1 MSTRT
6 AETIL
11 RTSRPF
17 PAGFTWGAA
26 TASYQIEGAVAEG
39 GRTPS
44 IWDTFSHTPGKTH
57 DGDSGDVAVDHYH
70 RMASDVALMADL
82 GLQSYRFSTSWS
94 RIIPN
99 GSGPANAAGLDFYS
113 RLVDELLGHGIT
125 PLITLYH
132 WDLPQELQDAGG
144 WLNRGTAARFAEY
157 ATVVA
162 ASLGD
167 RVPTWTTLNEPWCSA
182 FLGHAAGVHA
192 PGMQDNAAALQ
203 AVHHLLLAHGWAT
216 SALRQALPSDAEVS
230 ITLNL
235 AVVRANS
242 ESAEDL
248 DAARAA
254 EGLSNR
260 IFLDPIFDGDYPA
273 DVIADSASL
282 TDWSFV
288 RDGDLAAINVPIDVL
303 GVNYY
308 TPANVAAATP
318 ELRAQQTGAWVND
331 PNSVDGPTP
340 FPGSEFVF
348 SMPQA
353 GPYTDMGWRIEPG
366 SLTELLTHLHDRY
379 PHMPL
384 VITENGAAFP
394 DVRSEDGQVHDSG
407 RVEYLEGHIGAV
419 LDAIEDGVDVRGY
432 FAWSLLDNFEWA
444 WGYSKRFGLVYVDY
458 GTQER
463 VLKDSALW
471 YQGVIAANAVP
482 TGQSDG

>member
-1 MSTRT
+1 M
-6 AETIL
+6 
-11 RTSRPF
+11 
-17 PAGFTWGAA
+17 
-26 TASYQIEGAVAEG
+26 
-39 GRTPS
+39 
-44 IWDTFSHTPGKTH
+44 K
-57 DGDSGDVAVDHYH
+57 
-70 RMASDVALMADL
+70 SDVALMADL

-94 RIIPN
+94 RIVPT
-99 GSGPANAAGLDFYS
+99 GVGAVDRTGLDFYS
-113 RLVDELLGHGIT
+113 SLVDELLDHGIT

-144 WLNRGTAARFAEY
+144 WLNRDTAVHFADY

-162 ASLGD
+162 SALGD

-192 PGMQDNAAALQ
+192 PGMQDNAASLQ
-203 AVHHLLLAHGWAT
+203 AVHHLLLAHGLGT
-216 SALRQALPSDAEVS
+216 SALRQALPAGAAVS

-242 ESAEDL
+242 AAPEDV

-260 IFLDPIFDGDYPA
+260 IFLDPIFDGSYPA

-308 TPANVAAATP
+308 TPATVAAATP
-318 ELRAQQTGAWVND
+318 ALRAQQTGVWVND

-340 FPGSEFVF
+340 FPGSEFVY
-348 SMPQA
+348 SMPQS
-353 GPYTDMGWRIEPG
+353 GPFTDMGWQIEPG
-366 SLTELLTHLHDRY
+366 SLTELLTHLHARY
-379 PHMPL
+379 PAMPL

-394 DVRSEDGQVHDSG
+394 DVRCTDGQVHDTD
-407 RVEYLEGHIGAV
+407 RVDYLRSHIAAV
-419 LDAIEDGVDVRGY
+419 LDAIEAGVDVRGY

-458 GTQER
+458 DTQER
-463 VLKDSALW
+463 VLKDSSLW
-471 YQGVIAANAVP
+471 YRGVIAENAVP
-482 TGQSDG
+482 DRVEAT